1 MKLWL
6 KENLL
11 ALPRLALLIPKL
23 IGDERVPTR
32 TKLVLAGLGVYIVS
46 PWDLIPDFIPVLGQ
60 LDDLVA
66 LLLLLDGVL
75 NQIDDA
81 ILLEHW
87 RGDVKTLRRL
97 QWLARRAAALVPGR
111 LQQFLFARARAAGA
125 RQSPAAPISTTAR
138 VVPDDDRRRWT
149 N

>member
-32 TKLVLAGLGVYIVS
+32 TKLVLTGLGVYIVS

-87 RGDVKTLRRL
+87 RGDVKTLRHL

-111 LQQFLFARARAAGA
+111 LQQLLFARARAAGA
-125 RQSPAAPISTTAR
+125 RQSTPAPINTAAR

>member
-1 MKLWL
+1 MKFWL

-23 IGDERVPTR
+23 IADERVPTR
-32 TKLVLAGLGVYIVS
+32 TKLVLTGLGVYLVS

-87 RGDVKTLRRL
+87 RGDVKTLQRL

-125 RQSPAAPISTTAR
+125 RQSSPAPINTAAR

>member
-1 MKLWL
+1 MKFWL

-23 IGDERVPTR
+23 IADERVPTR
-32 TKLVLAGLGVYIVS
+32 TKLVLTGLGIYLVS

-87 RGDVKTLRRL
+87 RGDVKTLQRL

-125 RQSPAAPISTTAR
+125 RQSSPAPINTAAR

>member
-1 MKLWL
+1 MKFWL

-23 IGDERVPTR
+23 IADERVPTR
-32 TKLVLAGLGVYIVS
+32 TKLVLTGLGVYLVS

-87 RGDVKTLRRL
+87 RGDVKTLQRL

-125 RQSPAAPISTTAR
+125 RQSTPAPINTAAR